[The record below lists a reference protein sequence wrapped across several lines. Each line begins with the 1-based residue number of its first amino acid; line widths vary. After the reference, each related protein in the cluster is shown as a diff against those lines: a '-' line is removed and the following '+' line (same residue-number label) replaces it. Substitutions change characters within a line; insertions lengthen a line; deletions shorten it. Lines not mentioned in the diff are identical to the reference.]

1 EYGEEL
7 LLRLGRDLTARF
19 GRGFADRSLRKMRAF
34 YLGWEI
40 WPTPSANLQAKV
52 KFQTVS
58 GKSTQAIW
66 PTPLAKSESEISP
79 TPSAKL
85 QARVKWQTVSAD
97 SGAEKA
103 QTVSALSESK
113 ILPTLSAKLQPIT
126 PHQLPLDPTQS
137 LTDVF
142 PLPWSH
148 YVRLMSVR

>member
-1 EYGEEL
+1 MAKKKPKSEPVPAVVGYDGLLSGISEMLEQARRATVRVVNSTMTAAYWEIGRRIVEHEQRGEARAEYGEEL

-85 QARVKWQTVSAD
+85 
-97 SGAEKA
+97 
-103 QTVSALSESK
+103 
-113 ILPTLSAKLQPIT
+113 
-126 PHQLPLDPTQS
+126 
-137 LTDVF
+137 
-142 PLPWSH
+142 
-148 YVRLMSVR
+148 